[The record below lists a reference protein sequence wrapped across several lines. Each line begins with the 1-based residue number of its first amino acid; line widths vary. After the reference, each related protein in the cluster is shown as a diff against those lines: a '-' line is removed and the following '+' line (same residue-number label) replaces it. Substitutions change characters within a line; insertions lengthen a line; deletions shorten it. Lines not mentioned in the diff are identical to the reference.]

1 MLYKNVTHIA
11 YNWFI
16 TNIVV
21 ILFDYNL
28 YYIVKLF
35 NLYST
40 ETINKFIKFN
50 NSEKNIGIKW

>member
-1 MLYKNVTHIA
+1 MLYKNVTNIT

-21 ILFDYNL
+21 ILFNYNL

-50 NSEKNIGIKW
+50 NSEKKIGIK